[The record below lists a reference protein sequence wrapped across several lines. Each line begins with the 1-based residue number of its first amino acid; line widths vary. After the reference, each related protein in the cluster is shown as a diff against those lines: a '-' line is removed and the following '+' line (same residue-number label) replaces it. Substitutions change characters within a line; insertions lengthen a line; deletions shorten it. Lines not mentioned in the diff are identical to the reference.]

1 MSNKADVCGKSFSSR
16 MSLFSDSES
25 SNSSLSDQNTRF
37 GSSKVLPNS
46 PTPYT
51 DATQTKK
58 NSPHRVKRPMNAFM
72 VFSHHERNQRKKE
85 TAKPDIH
92 NTLISKEL
100 GIQWKNLPKEQKEP
114 FIQEAERLRK
124 FHLKEYPDYK
134 YKPSKKKPTRK
145 QLHLEENQNHRVVS
159 RSFST
164 ETESPSSLPSTFSTM
179 SRFRNLQVKRDVLK
193 SINHNRFNTSIT
205 IDRKFKDAL
214 KKGSGHS
221 SFLLEPSI
229 VKIENIKTEYSPAA
243 KVPQSPGSISWAPTT
258 PDPHSNPFYGSE
270 HRGKVHL
277 QYSPESPRTVP
288 LSPLTTRSCPITPLT
303 RPGVLYENS
312 NPFSIHMESPQTVS
326 FTQPPSPLFNPN
338 NQLTET
344 MSPWDL
350 DSTSLPDLS
359 ACLTDIFPSH
369 SGSIS
374 EAESLSLEAG
384 DLRLDWPVSDPPRDI
399 ILDDLETIGTEDDI
413 FEDNFIDKGLMAFFN

>member
-1 MSNKADVCGKSFSSR
+1 

-25 SNSSLSDQNTRF
+25 SNSSLSEQNTVF

-72 VFSHHERNQRKKE
+72 VFSHHERKKVV
-85 TAKPDIH
+85 TVKPDIH

-100 GIQWKNLPKEQKEP
+100 GRRWKELPKEQKEP
-114 FIQEAERLRK
+114 FIQEAERLRN

-145 QLHLEENQNHRVVS
+145 QLHLEDNQNHREVS

-164 ETESPSSLPSTFSTM
+164 GSNPASSLSTSFGTM
-179 SRFRNLQVKRDVLK
+179 SSRFRISQGKRDVLK
-193 SINHNRFNTSIT
+193 SINHNRFNTSFT
-205 IDRKFKDAL
+205 IDRKFKDSL
-214 KKGSGHS
+214 KKGSTP
-221 SFLLEPSI
+221 SFINLTHQ
-229 VKIENIKTEYSPAA
+229 VKNENIKTEYSPAG
-243 KVPQSPGSISWAPTT
+243 KVPPSPGSVSWAPTT

-270 HRGKVHL
+270 NRGKVHL

-303 RPGVLYENS
+303 RPGVLNENS
-312 NPFSIHMESPQTVS
+312 HPFSMQLETTQTVS

-338 NQLTET
+338 IHMTDT

-359 ACLTDIFPSH
+359 SCLMDIFPSNQ
-369 SGSIS
+369 GPMS
-374 EAESLSLEAG
+374 EADSLSLEAG
-384 DLRLDWPVSDPPRDI
+384 DIRLDWPVSDPPRDI
-399 ILDDLETIGTEDDI
+399 SVNPLETLNTEDDI
-413 FEDNFIDKGLMAFFN
+413 FEDNWIDKGLMAFVN